1 MAREQPLRDAGRDVS
16 LLVQEVRMHGLRIT
30 VVSWL
35 PTEIEV
41 RINYPPQQSGEP
53 KAESG

>member
-30 VVSWL
+30 VVS
-35 PTEIEV
+35 
-41 RINYPPQQSGEP
+41 
-53 KAESG
+53 